1 MNRFTGTGVALVTPF
16 SPDGEIDGLSLRRLV
31 NSVIAGGVDYL
42 VALGT
47 TSESATLSAK
57 EREEVVRI
65 ILEENNGRLPVMVG
79 FGGNNTRELLET
91 IRNFPYLREC
101 SAILSVVPY
110 YSKPTQEGLYRHF
123 MHIGE
128 NAPLPVFLYNVPGR
142 TAVNMEADTVVR
154 LAKDCSN
161 IIGLKEAAGSLGQ
174 ATDIIRAV
182 PAHFTVVSG
191 DDGLT
196 LPLMAIGAQGVIAVV
211 ANACPREF
219 SELVRLAAGGDF
231 KSATAIHHRLA
242 PLYKAL
248 FAEGNPAGVK
258 AALHI
263 RGIIASTALRL
274 PLVPASDALY
284 AHLKECLRLGN
295 PL

>member
-1 MNRFTGTGVALVTPF
+1 MVTPF
-16 SPDGEIDGLSLRRLV
+16 SPDGEIDELSLRKLV

-47 TSESATLSAK
+47 TSESATLSEK

-65 ILEENNGRLPVMVG
+65 ILEENNGRLPVMIG
-79 FGGNNTRELLET
+79 FGGNNTRELSEK
-91 IRNFPYLREC
+91 IRKFPYIREC

-110 YSKPTQEGLYRHF
+110 YNKPTQEGLYRHF
-123 MHIGE
+123 MHVGE

-142 TAVNMEADTVVR
+142 TGMNMEAGTVIR

-161 IIGLKEAAGSLGQ
+161 IIGLKEAAGSLEQ

-196 LPLMAIGAQGVIAVV
+196 LPLMSIGAQGVIAVV
-211 ANACPREF
+211 ANACPKEF
-219 SELVRLAAGGDF
+219 SDLVRFAAGGDF
-231 KSATAIHHRLA
+231 KSAAVIHYRLA

-248 FAEGNPAGVK
+248 FAEGNPAGIK

-263 RGIIASTALRL
+263 RGIIAGASVRL

-284 AHLKECLRLGN
+284 SHLQECLLESV
-295 PL
+295 